1 MAAALSWFFPVTLVW
16 KTTHFHIFYASSMV
30 LGMLVV
36 LQALR
41 QYERPSRRGMFLL
54 GLLAGLGLWQ
64 SFQLMTIVPTVI
76 VWLVLRRRDVVRLL
90 PATVLG
96 VGIGLVPVLA
106 SNLTHGFWSRDIGHP
121 GDTVPYLER
130 VWRFFTF
137 GLPLALDLRTPVT
150 LHWFLV
156 KPVGVA
162 LYVAVLIGFVWL
174 LWTQRTGRRGRP
186 FELLLAI
193 AVVFPFVYAVSPLT
207 TFTYHAG
214 YLVVL
219 MPVLSLLLLAWIRTE
234 EQAMLTSA
242 IAVVLTVT
250 STFGLGLAYEQ
261 SRAKYDFSRFGDHAP
276 LPRDF
281 SPVIARL
288 DELGIR
294 RVYASYWIAYRLTY
308 ESGGRIVAAQMR
320 PEALR
325 ITPDGV
331 VIPKPDDPDLHSRRP
346 QYGTVVSRVTAPAF
360 VIAKG
365 FDVASTDY
373 RSLAAAHY
381 TAERVGAFT
390 IYHSGSRSR
399 GTG

>member
-1 MAAALSWFFPVTLVW
+1 V
-16 KTTHFHIFYASSMV
+16 
-30 LGMLVV
+30 
-36 LQALR
+36 
-41 QYERPSRRGMFLL
+41 
-54 GLLAGLGLWQ
+54 
-64 SFQLMTIVPTVI
+64 
-76 VWLVLRRRDVVRLL
+76 
-90 PATVLG
+90 
-96 VGIGLVPVLA
+96 
-106 SNLTHGFWSRDIGHP
+106 
-121 GDTVPYLER
+121 
-130 VWRFFTF
+130 
-137 GLPLALDLRTPVT
+137 
-150 LHWFLV
+150 
-156 KPVGVA
+156 
-162 LYVAVLIGFVWL
+162 YVAVLIGFVWL

-186 FELLLAI
+186 VELLLAI

-214 YLVVL
+214 YVVVL
-219 MPVLSLLLLAWIRTE
+219 MPVLSLLLVAWVRTE

-261 SRAKYDFSRFGDHAP
+261 SRTKYDFSRFGDHAP

-331 VIPKPDDPDLHSRRP
+331 VVPKPDDPDLRSRRP
-346 QYGTVVSRVTAPAF
+346 QYGTVVSRVAAPAF
-360 VIAKG
+360 VISKG

-373 RSLAAAHY
+373 GSLAAAHY
-381 TAERVGAFT
+381 TAEQVGSFT
-390 IYHSGSRSR
+390 IYHNGSLSR
-399 GTG
+399 GAP